1 MFWVIFIE
9 VYVEVGCFKI
19 RINFE
24 KCGGGNCCR
33 YMFISDN
40 IIVYEGWWCGYFGD
54 IGLVWF
60 GGVWVIVYLG
70 CFL

>member
-1 MFWVIFIE
+1 MFYILSFFCFCIGINSRGMFWVIFIE

-40 IIVYEGWWCGYFGD
+40 IIVYEG
-54 IGLVWF
+54 
-60 GGVWVIVYLG
+60 
-70 CFL
+70 